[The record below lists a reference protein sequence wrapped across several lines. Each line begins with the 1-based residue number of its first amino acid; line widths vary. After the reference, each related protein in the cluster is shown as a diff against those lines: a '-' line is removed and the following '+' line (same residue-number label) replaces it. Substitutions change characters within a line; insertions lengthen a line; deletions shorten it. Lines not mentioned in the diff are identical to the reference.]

1 MGEFQRLTKTKSNNQ
16 AMDKLLV
23 RLFVV
28 FTALYF
34 VKTYIMAWY
43 GLECFSDAY
52 IVIAE
57 LAICVVM
64 SSQGKY
70 HCKYLRHTAYGLTAS
85 DSITRIDN
93 AYDILGVEASIIL
106 PLSLVMCSVTIS
118 FVLALRHYY
127 MVLKLKSKQHEIQ

>member
-1 MGEFQRLTKTKSNNQ
+1 
-16 AMDKLLV
+16 MDKLLV

-28 FTALYF
+28 STALYLLH
-34 VKTYIMAWY
+34 TYIMAWF
-43 GLECFSDAY
+43 GVECFSDAY
-52 IVIAE
+52 IVMAE

-70 HCKYLRHTAYGLTAS
+70 HCKYMKFTAYGLTAS
-85 DSITRIDN
+85 DSVTRIDN

-127 MVLKLKSKQHEIQ
+127 RVLKLKSNKHEIQ

>member
-1 MGEFQRLTKTKSNNQ
+1 
-16 AMDKLLV
+16 MDKLFV

-28 FTALYF
+28 FTALYLIH
-34 VKTYIMAWY
+34 TYIMAWF
-43 GLECFSDAY
+43 GVECFSDAY
-52 IVIAE
+52 IVMAE

-64 SSQGKY
+64 SSHGKY
-70 HCKYLRHTAYGLTAS
+70 HCKYMKFTAYGLTAS
-85 DSITRIDN
+85 DSVTRIDN

-127 MVLKLKSKQHEIQ
+127 RVLKLKFKKT

>member
-1 MGEFQRLTKTKSNNQ
+1 
-16 AMDKLLV
+16 MDKLFV

-28 FTALYF
+28 FTALYLIH
-34 VKTYIMAWY
+34 TYIMAWL
-43 GLECFSDAY
+43 GVECFSDAY
-52 IVIAE
+52 IVMAE

-70 HCKYLRHTAYGLTAS
+70 HCKYMKFTAYGLTAS
-85 DSITRIDN
+85 DCITRIDN
-93 AYDILGVEASIIL
+93 AFDILGVEASIIL

-127 MVLKLKSKQHEIQ
+127 RVLKLKSKHHDIQ

>member
-1 MGEFQRLTKTKSNNQ
+1 
-16 AMDKLLV
+16 MDKLLV

-28 FTALYF
+28 FTTLYLLC
-34 VKTYIMAWY
+34 TYIMAWF
-43 GLECFSDAY
+43 GVECFSDAY
-52 IVIAE
+52 IVMAE

-70 HCKYLRHTAYGLTAS
+70 HCKYMKFTAYGLTAS
-85 DSITRIDN
+85 DSVTRIDN
-93 AYDILGVEASIIL
+93 AYGILGVEASIIL

-127 MVLKLKSKQHEIQ
+127 RVLKLKSNKHEIQ

>member
-1 MGEFQRLTKTKSNNQ
+1 
-16 AMDKLLV
+16 MDKLLV

-34 VKTYIMAWY
+34 VETYIMAWY

-93 AYDILGVEASIIL
+93 AFDILSVEASITL
-106 PLSLVMCSVTIS
+106 PLSIVMCSISVS

-127 MVLKLKSKQHEIQ
+127 RVLKLKSKKHDIQ

>member
-1 MGEFQRLTKTKSNNQ
+1 
-16 AMDKLLV
+16 MDKLLV

-28 FTALYF
+28 STALYLIH
-34 VKTYIMAWY
+34 TYIMAWY
-43 GLECFSDAY
+43 GVECFSDAY
-52 IVIAE
+52 IVMAE

-70 HCKYLRHTAYGLTAS
+70 HCKYMKFTAYGLTAS
-85 DSITRIDN
+85 DSVTRIDN
-93 AYDILGVEASIIL
+93 AFDILGVEASIIL

-127 MVLKLKSKQHEIQ
+127 RVLKLKSNKHEIQ

>member
-1 MGEFQRLTKTKSNNQ
+1 
-16 AMDKLLV
+16 MDKMFV

-28 FTALYF
+28 FTALYLIR
-34 VKTYIMAWY
+34 TYIMAWF
-43 GLECFSDAY
+43 GVECFSDAY

-70 HCKYLRHTAYGLTAS
+70 HCKYMKFAAYGLTAS
-85 DSITRIDN
+85 DSVTRIDN
-93 AYDILGVEASIIL
+93 AFDILGVEASIIL
-106 PLSLVMCSVTIS
+106 PLSLIMCSVTIS

-127 MVLKLKSKQHEIQ
+127 RVLKLKLKHHDIQ

>member
-1 MGEFQRLTKTKSNNQ
+1 
-16 AMDKLLV
+16 MDKFEV

-34 VKTYIMAWY
+34 LCTYIMAWF
-43 GLECFSDAY
+43 GVECFSDAY
-52 IVIAE
+52 IVMAE

-70 HCKYLRHTAYGLTAS
+70 HCKYMKFTAYGLTAS
-85 DSITRIDN
+85 DSVTRIDN
-93 AYDILGVEASIIL
+93 AYDILSVDAAIVL
-106 PLSLVMCSVTIS
+106 PLSLVMSSATIS

-127 MVLKLKSKQHEIQ
+127 RVLKLKSKHNDIQ

>member
-1 MGEFQRLTKTKSNNQ
+1 
-16 AMDKLLV
+16 MDKFAV

-85 DSITRIDN
+85 DCITRIDN
-93 AYDILGVEASIIL
+93 AFDILSVDASIIL
-106 PLSLVMCSVTIS
+106 PLSIVMCSVTIS

-127 MVLKLKSKQHEIQ
+127 RVLKLKSKKNDIQ

>member
-1 MGEFQRLTKTKSNNQ
+1 
-16 AMDKLLV
+16 MDKLFV

-28 FTALYF
+28 STALYLIY
-34 VKTYIMAWY
+34 TYIMAWF
-43 GLECFSDAY
+43 GVECFSDSY

-70 HCKYLRHTAYGLTAS
+70 HCKYMKFTAYGLTAS
-85 DSITRIDN
+85 DSVTRIDN
-93 AYDILGVEASIIL
+93 SFDILGVEASIIL
-106 PLSLVMCSVTIS
+106 PLSLIMCSVTIS

-127 MVLKLKSKQHEIQ
+127 RVLKLKSKHHDIQ

>member
-1 MGEFQRLTKTKSNNQ
+1 
-16 AMDKLLV
+16 MDKLFV

-28 FTALYF
+28 FTALYLIH
-34 VKTYIMAWY
+34 TYIMAWF
-43 GLECFSDAY
+43 GVECFSDAY
-52 IVIAE
+52 IVMAE

-70 HCKYLRHTAYGLTAS
+70 HCKYMKFTAYGLTAS
-85 DSITRIDN
+85 DSVTRIDN
-93 AYDILGVEASIIL
+93 AFDILGVEASIIL

-127 MVLKLKSKQHEIQ
+127 RVIKLKSKNHDIQ

>member
-1 MGEFQRLTKTKSNNQ
+1 
-16 AMDKLLV
+16 MDKLLV

-34 VKTYIMAWY
+34 IYTYIMAWF
-43 GLECFSDAY
+43 GVECFSDAY
-52 IVIAE
+52 IVMAE

-70 HCKYLRHTAYGLTAS
+70 HCKYMKFTAYGLTAS

-93 AYDILGVEASIIL
+93 AFDILSVDASIIL
-106 PLSLVMCSVTIS
+106 PLSLVMCSITIS

-127 MVLKLKSKQHEIQ
+127 RVLKLKSKHHDIQ

>member
-1 MGEFQRLTKTKSNNQ
+1 
-16 AMDKLLV
+16 MDKLFV

-28 FTALYF
+28 FTALYLIH
-34 VKTYIMAWY
+34 TYIMAWF
-43 GLECFSDAY
+43 GVECFSDAY
-52 IVIAE
+52 IVMAE

-70 HCKYLRHTAYGLTAS
+70 HCKYMKFTAYGLTAS
-85 DSITRIDN
+85 DCITRIDN
-93 AYDILGVEASIIL
+93 AFDILGVEASIIL

-127 MVLKLKSKQHEIQ
+127 RVLNIKFKKHEIQ

>member
-1 MGEFQRLTKTKSNNQ
+1 
-16 AMDKLLV
+16 MDKMFV

-28 FTALYF
+28 STALYLIY
-34 VKTYIMAWY
+34 TYIMAWF
-43 GLECFSDAY
+43 GVECFSDAY

-70 HCKYLRHTAYGLTAS
+70 HCKYMKFTAYGLTAS
-85 DSITRIDN
+85 DSVTRIDN
-93 AYDILGVEASIIL
+93 AFDILGVEASIIL

-127 MVLKLKSKQHEIQ
+127 RVLKLKSKKHEIQ

>member
-1 MGEFQRLTKTKSNNQ
+1 
-16 AMDKLLV
+16 MDKLFV

-28 FTALYF
+28 FTALYLIH
-34 VKTYIMAWY
+34 TYIMAWY
-43 GLECFSDAY
+43 GVECFSDAY

-70 HCKYLRHTAYGLTAS
+70 HCKYMKFTAYGLTSS
-85 DSITRIDN
+85 DGVTRIDN
-93 AYDILGVEASIIL
+93 AYDILSVDAAIVL
-106 PLSLVMCSVTIS
+106 PLSIVMCSVTIS

-127 MVLKLKSKQHEIQ
+127 RVLKNKSRKHDIQ

>member
-1 MGEFQRLTKTKSNNQ
+1 
-16 AMDKLLV
+16 MDKLFV

-28 FTALYF
+28 FTALYLIH
-34 VKTYIMAWY
+34 TYIMAWL

-52 IVIAE
+52 IVMAE

-70 HCKYLRHTAYGLTAS
+70 HCKYMRFTAYGLTAS

-93 AYDILGVEASIIL
+93 ACDILSVDAAIVF
-106 PLSLVMCSVTIS
+106 PLSLIMCSLTIS

>member
-1 MGEFQRLTKTKSNNQ
+1 
-16 AMDKLLV
+16 MDKPFV

-28 FTALYF
+28 FTALYLIH
-34 VKTYIMAWY
+34 TYIMAWF
-43 GLECFSDAY
+43 GVECFSDAY
-52 IVIAE
+52 IVMAE

-70 HCKYLRHTAYGLTAS
+70 HCKYMKFTAYGLTAS
-85 DSITRIDN
+85 DSVTRIDN
-93 AYDILGVEASIIL
+93 AFDILGVEASIIL

-127 MVLKLKSKQHEIQ
+127 RVLKLKSKKHEIQ

>member
-1 MGEFQRLTKTKSNNQ
+1 
-16 AMDKLLV
+16 MDKLFV

-28 FTALYF
+28 STALYLIY
-34 VKTYIMAWY
+34 TYIMAWF
-43 GLECFSDAY
+43 GVECFSDAY

-70 HCKYLRHTAYGLTAS
+70 HCKYMKFTAYGLTAS
-85 DSITRIDN
+85 DSVTRIDN
-93 AYDILGVEASIIL
+93 AFDILGVEASIIL

-127 MVLKLKSKQHEIQ
+127 RVLKLKSKKHEIQ